1 MALYGN
7 ITITINMIDN
17 NMVSSKA
24 VIAKIIADLDLKE
37 DEIRISDVREYI
49 GEAMEKIGAVQQLE
63 HKVVNL
69 KVENYQ
75 AKLPCDLYRLN
86 QVAFSFENGCG
97 WLPMRKVTNSFGVYK
112 KCGECNP
119 KMLIKDNAL
128 IPLVKNIFNVN
139 TDKEAIDIL
148 NEDVNVKQTLS
159 ALVNQYTI
167 PSNNGRL
174 IIGNPAT
181 FNTSL
186 QYSTKPGYITV
197 NVPCGWLKISYHAII
212 TDEDS
217 MPMIPDIPSY
227 FEAIFWYVAM
237 KMSYP
242 KYLKGQLNQN
252 IYYDMRNSWNFYRR
266 QAYAEAMMPT
276 VDELKSIQNTWDRLY
291 PENDE
296 HCTFFEH
303 LGDEQ
308 IIYNWNN

>member
-1 MALYGN
+1 
-7 ITITINMIDN
+7 MIDN

-97 WLPMRKVTNSFGVYK
+97 WLPMRKVTNSFGIYK
-112 KCGECNP
+112 KCGECDP
-119 KMLIKDNAL
+119 KMLIQDNAL
-128 IPLVKNIFNVN
+128 LPLVKNIFNLDN
-139 TDKEAIDIL
+139 DKDALEIL
-148 NEDVNVKQTLS
+148 NSDQNIKQTLS
-159 ALVNQYTI
+159 ALVNQYTV

-174 IIGNPAT
+174 IVGNPAT

-197 NVPCGWLKISYHAII
+197 NVPCGWVKVSYHAIP

-242 KYLKGQLNQN
+242 KYLKGQLSQN
-252 IYYDMRNSWNFYRR
+252 IYYDMRSSWNFYRK

-276 VDELKSIQNTWDRLY
+276 VDELETIKNVWHKPYTEFRDH
-291 PENDE
+291 D
-296 HCTFFEH
+296 TFFETT
-303 LGDEQ
+303 GDEQ
-308 IIYNWNN
+308 ILYNWNRP

>member
-1 MALYGN
+1 
-7 ITITINMIDN
+7 MIDN
-17 NMVSSKA
+17 KLISSKA
-24 VIAKIIADLDLKE
+24 VLAKIIADLDLKE
-37 DEIRISDVREYI
+37 DEIRITDVREWI

-63 HKVVNL
+63 HKVANIQV
-69 KVENYQ
+69 VDYQ

-139 TDKEAIDIL
+139 TD
-148 NEDVNVKQTLS
+148 EDVNVKQTLS

>member
-1 MALYGN
+1 
-7 ITITINMIDN
+7 MIDN
-17 NMVSSKA
+17 KLISSKA
-24 VIAKIIADLDLKE
+24 VLAKIIADLDLKE
-37 DEIRISDVREYI
+37 DEIRITDVREWI

-63 HKVVNL
+63 HKVANIQV
-69 KVENYQ
+69 VDYQ
-75 AKLPCDLYRLN
+75 AKLPCDLCRLN
-86 QVAFSFENGCG
+86 QVAFSFENGCS

-148 NEDVNVKQTLS
+148 NEDVKQTLS

>member
-1 MALYGN
+1 
-7 ITITINMIDN
+7 MIDN
-17 NMVSSKA
+17 KLISSKA
-24 VIAKIIADLDLKE
+24 VLAKIIADLDLKE
-37 DEIRISDVREYI
+37 DEIRITDVREWI

-63 HKVVNL
+63 HKVANIQV
-69 KVENYQ
+69 VDYQ

-148 NEDVNVKQTLS
+148 NES

>member
-1 MALYGN
+1 
-7 ITITINMIDN
+7 MIDN
-17 NMVSSKA
+17 KLISSKA
-24 VIAKIIADLDLKE
+24 VLAKIIADLDLKE
-37 DEIRISDVREYI
+37 DEIRITDVREWI

-63 HKVVNL
+63 HKVANIQV
-69 KVENYQ
+69 VDYQ

-242 KYLKGQLNQN
+242 KYLKEQLNQN

>member
-1 MALYGN
+1 
-7 ITITINMIDN
+7 MIDN
-17 NMVSSKA
+17 KLISSKA
-24 VIAKIIADLDLKE
+24 VLAKIIADLDLKE
-37 DEIRISDVREYI
+37 DEIRITDVREWI

-63 HKVVNL
+63 HKVANIQV
-69 KVENYQ
+69 VDYQ

-128 IPLVKNIFNVN
+128 IPLVKNIFNV
-139 TDKEAIDIL
+139 
-148 NEDVNVKQTLS
+148 
-159 ALVNQYTI
+159 
-167 PSNNGRL
+167 NNGRL

-276 VDELKSIQNTWDRLY
+276 VDELETIKNVWHKPYTEMRDH
-291 PENDE
+291 D
-296 HCTFFEH
+296 TFFEST
-303 LGDEQ
+303 GDEQ
-308 IIYNWNN
+308 ILYNWNR

>member
-1 MALYGN
+1 
-7 ITITINMIDN
+7 MIDN
-17 NMVSSKA
+17 KLISSKA
-24 VIAKIIADLDLKE
+24 VLAKIIADLDLKE
-37 DEIRISDVREYI
+37 DEIRITDVREWI

-63 HKVVNL
+63 HKVANIQV
-69 KVENYQ
+69 VDYQ

-119 KMLIKDNAL
+119 

-148 NEDVNVKQTLS
+148 NEDANVKQTLS

>member
-1 MALYGN
+1 
-7 ITITINMIDN
+7 
-17 NMVSSKA
+17 MVSSKA

-37 DEIRISDVREYI
+37 DDIKITDIREWIS
-49 GEAMEKIGAVQQLE
+49 EAMEKIGAVQQLE
-63 HKVVNL
+63 HKVANL
-69 KVENYQ
+69 KICDYQ

-86 QVAFSFENGCG
+86 QVAFSFENSCG
-97 WLPMRKVTNSFGVYK
+97 WLPMRKVTNSFGIYK
-112 KCGECNP
+112 KCGKCDP
-119 KMLIKDNAL
+119 KMLIQDNAL
-128 IPLVKNIFNVN
+128 LPLVKNIFNLDN
-139 TDKEAIDIL
+139 DKDALEIL
-148 NEDVNVKQTLS
+148 NSDQNIKQTLS
-159 ALVNQYTI
+159 ALVNQYTV

-174 IIGNPAT
+174 IVGNPAT

-197 NVPCGWLKISYHAII
+197 NVPCGWVKVSYHAIP

-242 KYLKGQLNQN
+242 KYLKGQLSQN
-252 IYYDMRNSWNFYRR
+252 IYYDMRNSWNFYRK

>member
-1 MALYGN
+1 
-7 ITITINMIDN
+7 MIDN

-49 GEAMEKIGAVQQLE
+49 GEAMEKIGAVQLLE

-119 KMLIKDNAL
+119 KILIKDNAL

-148 NEDVNVKQTLS
+148 NEDVNVKLTLS

-212 TDEDS
+212 TDKDS

-242 KYLKGQLNQN
+242 KYLKGQLNLN

-266 QAYAEAMMPT
+266 LAYAEAMMPT

-303 LGDEQ
+303 LGDEL
-308 IIYNWNN
+308 IIYNCNN

>member
-1 MALYGN
+1 
-7 ITITINMIDN
+7 MIDN

-97 WLPMRKVTNSFGVYK
+97 WLPMRKVTNSFGIYK
-112 KCGECNP
+112 KCSGCNP
-119 KMLIKDNAL
+119 KMLVQDSAL
-128 IPLVKNIFNVN
+128 IPLVKNIFNLDD
-139 TDKEAIDIL
+139 DKEALEIL
-148 NEDVNVKQTLS
+148 NSDKNIKQTLD
-159 ALVNQYTI
+159 ALVNQYTV

-197 NVPCGWLKISYHAII
+197 NVPCGWVKVSYHAIP

-242 KYLKGQLNQN
+242 KYLKGQLSQN
-252 IYYDMRNSWNFYRR
+252 IYYDMRSSWNFYRK

-276 VDELKSIQNTWDRLY
+276 VDELETIKNVWHKPYTEFRDH
-291 PENDE
+291 D
-296 HCTFFEH
+296 TFFETT
-303 LGDEQ
+303 GDEQ
-308 IIYNWNN
+308 ILYNWNRP

>member
-1 MALYGN
+1 
-7 ITITINMIDN
+7 MIDN
-17 NMVSSKA
+17 KLISSKA
-24 VIAKIIADLDLKE
+24 VLAKIIADLDLKE
-37 DEIRISDVREYI
+37 DEIRITDVREWI

-63 HKVVNL
+63 HKVANIQV
-69 KVENYQ
+69 VDYQ

-139 TDKEAIDIL
+139 TDKEAVDIL

>member
-1 MALYGN
+1 
-7 ITITINMIDN
+7 MIDN

-86 QVAFSFENGCG
+86 QVAFSFENSCG
-97 WLPMRKVTNSFGVYK
+97 WLPMRKVTNSFGIYK
-112 KCGECNP
+112 KCSGCNP
-119 KMLIKDNAL
+119 KMLVQDSAL
-128 IPLVKNIFNVN
+128 IPLVKNIFNLDD
-139 TDKEAIDIL
+139 DKEALEIL
-148 NEDVNVKQTLS
+148 NSDKNIKQTLD
-159 ALVNQYTI
+159 ALVNQYTV

-197 NVPCGWLKISYHAII
+197 NVPCGWVKISYHAIP

-252 IYYDMRNSWNFYRR
+252 IYYDMRNSWNFYRK

-291 PENDE
+291 PEIDE
-296 HCTFFEH
+296 HNTFFEH
-303 LGDEQ
+303 AGEEQ
-308 IIYNWNN
+308 ILYNWNN

>member
-1 MALYGN
+1 
-7 ITITINMIDN
+7 MIDN
-17 NMVSSKA
+17 KLISSKA
-24 VIAKIIADLDLKE
+24 VLAKIIADLDLKE
-37 DEIRISDVREYI
+37 DEIRITDVREWI

-63 HKVVNL
+63 HKVANIQV
-69 KVENYQ
+69 VDYQ

-97 WLPMRKVTNSFGVYK
+97 WLPMRKITNSFGVYK

-119 KMLIKDNAL
+119 KILIKDNAL